1 MQSNLCGNP
10 MKCKLKALF
19 IGITIS
25 ILIGNIVPNVFLTP
39 ETETT
44 AFGTWTEAA
53 HPYYDAPE
61 LEEDFYLEYSIPSQ
75 GNWAS
80 TARHS
85 SKNKR
90 IHPTANTKSGVSCL
104 KGKEHKDYYTSPIYS
119 LSIRRFS
126 SGCNEGRLQLISFGR
141 LVI

>member
-1 MQSNLCGNP
+1 

-19 IGITIS
+19 IGISIS

-61 LEEDFYLEYSIPSQ
+61 LEEDFYPEYFIPSQ

-90 IHPTANTKSGVSCL
+90 IHPTYNTKNGVSYL
-104 KGKEHKDYYTSPIYS
+104 KEKEHKDYYTSPIHLQS
-119 LSIRRFS
+119 TKRFS
-126 SGCNEGRLQLISFGR
+126 SSCNKARHQLISFGR
-141 LVI
+141 LII

>member
-1 MQSNLCGNP
+1 

-19 IGITIS
+19 IGISIS
-25 ILIGNIVPNVFLTP
+25 ILIGNFVPNVFLAP

-44 AFGTWTEAA
+44 AFGACIEAA
-53 HPYYDAPE
+53 YPYYDAPE
-61 LEEDFYLEYSIPSQ
+61 LEEDFYPEYFIPSQ

-90 IHPTANTKSGVSCL
+90 IHPTSNTKNGVSYL
-104 KGKEHKDYYTSPIYS
+104 KEKEHKDYYTSPIQLQS
-119 LSIRRFS
+119 AKRIS
-126 SGCNEGRLQLISFGR
+126 SNCNKARHQLISFGR
-141 LVI
+141 LII

>member
-1 MQSNLCGNP
+1 

-19 IGITIS
+19 IGISIS
-25 ILIGNIVPNVFLTP
+25 ILIGNFVPNVFLAP

-44 AFGTWTEAA
+44 AFGACIEAA
-53 HPYYDAPE
+53 HPYYDAPD
-61 LEEDFYLEYSIPSQ
+61 LEEDFYPEYFIPSQ

-90 IHPTANTKSGVSCL
+90 IQPTSSTKNGVSYL
-104 KGKEHKDYYTSPIYS
+104 NEKEHKDYYTSPIHLQS
-119 LSIRRFS
+119 TKRFS
-126 SGCNEGRLQLISFGR
+126 SSCNKARHQLISFGR
-141 LVI
+141 LII

>member
-1 MQSNLCGNP
+1 MQSNLCSNH

-19 IGITIS
+19 IGISIS
-25 ILIGNIVPNVFLTP
+25 VLIGNIVPNVFSTP

-44 AFGTWTEAA
+44 AFGACIETAYQ
-53 HPYYDAPE
+53 HYDVPE
-61 LEEDFYLEYSIPSQ
+61 LEEDFYPEFSIPSQ

-90 IHPTANTKSGVSCL
+90 IHPTSNTKNGVSYL
-104 KGKEHKDYYTSPIYS
+104 NEKEHKDYYTSPIHLQS
-119 LSIRRFS
+119 TKRFS
-126 SGCNEGRLQLISFGR
+126 SSCNKARHQLISFGR
-141 LVI
+141 LII